1 MKNKGGRPTK
11 MTPECVNKLEDAF
24 TWGCTDEEA
33 CCYADISRTT
43 LFNYCETHPEFLNR
57 KEDLKSSLS
66 MRAKRIQSAEI
77 DSQSIVQANKVL
89 DRETGKKIQ
98 ITGANGGAI
107 EWDLM
112 LHEANPQS
120 S

>member
-1 MKNKGGRPTK
+1 MARPTK
-11 MTPECVNKLEDAF
+11 MTPSTVQKLEDAF

-43 LFNYCETHPEFLNR
+43 LHNYTELHPEFLDR
-57 KEDLKSSLS
+57 KEQLKGNLT

-77 DSQSIVQANKVL
+77 DSGSIVQANKVI
-89 DRETGKKIQ
+89 DREVGKKVQ

-107 EWDLM
+107 AIEWDVV
-112 LHEANPQS
+112 LHEADNS
-120 S
+120 SS